1 MTPQELE
8 QAVRQAAVLPILR
21 PTSVGFVVETAGILA
36 EAGASAIEIVMRSPA
51 ALPALEACRKAY
63 PELMLAAGTVLAPEH
78 YDAAVNAGAHF
89 AISPGYS
96 PIIGAHAQRGP
107 IPLVPG
113 VQTATEV
120 MAALAAGFR
129 LLKFYPSEPAGG
141 TVVLADYEA
150 VFPGVAFMPSGK
162 IGLDL
167 LSAYARQGNVASVGG
182 SWMYAQGD
190 EILSEADIRK
200 RMSASL
206 NLMGARRMGNG

>member
-8 QAVRQAAVLPILR
+8 QVVRQAAVLPILR
-21 PTSVGFVVETAGILA
+21 PTTVAFVVETAGILA
-36 EAGASAIEIVMRSPA
+36 RAGARVIEIVLRSPS
-51 ALPALEACRKAY
+51 ALPALEACRKTF
-63 PELMLAAGTVLAPEH
+63 PELTLAAGTVLACEQ
-78 YDAAVNAGAHF
+78 YDAAVSAGAHF
-89 AISPGYS
+89 TISPGFS
-96 PIIGAHAQRGP
+96 PVIGAHALRGP

-150 VFPGVAFMPSGK
+150 VFPTAAFMPSGK

-167 LSAYARQGNVASVGG
+167 LPAYAKRGNVASVGG
-182 SWMYAQGD
+182 SWMYAEGSETLPEV
-190 EILSEADIRK
+190 EICE
-200 RMSASL
+200 RMSTSL
-206 NLMGARRMGNG
+206 RLMRARAG